1 MSDIL
6 KTLPVAWFNDAK
18 GYGFL
23 KDGEVDVFVHY
34 TAILDDGFKT
44 LVAGQQVDC
53 IVIDKGKGP
62 QATAVVKRLDLPMID
77 ALCVEEEASDE

>member
-1 MSDIL
+1 MI

-23 KDGEVDVFVHY
+23 KDGSRDVFVHY
-34 TAILDDGFKT
+34 TAIQGDDFKT

-53 IVIDKGKGP
+53 TLIDNGKGP
-62 QATAVVKRLDLPMID
+62 QAMNVVKRLDLPMID
-77 ALCVEEEASDE
+77 ALCIEGASNE